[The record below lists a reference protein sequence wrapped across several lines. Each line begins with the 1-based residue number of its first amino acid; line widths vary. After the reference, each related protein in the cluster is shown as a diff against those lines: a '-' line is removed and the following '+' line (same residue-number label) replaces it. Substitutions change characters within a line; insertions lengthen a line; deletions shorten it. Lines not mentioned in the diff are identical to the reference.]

1 MVSQFYLV
9 KNSLWSLKNNT
20 MNFNERDPLT
30 SILLEGKM
38 CLDLGG
44 ALHCYYVPWEYRRDG
59 ALRRSAH
66 EA

>member
-9 KNSLWSLKNNT
+9 KNSLWSFKNNT
-20 MNFNERDPLT
+20 MNFNERDPLI

-44 ALHCYYVPWEYRRDG
+44 ALQFCGYG
-59 ALRRSAH
+59 KM
-66 EA
+66 